1 MEKDLFC
8 RMISA
13 IDEIGCAA
21 YEVEDVGFLV
31 RSLDKQL
38 EEEVE
43 QLNEEP
49 RMVMIFLERYP
60 MYSAIIRT
68 IRNSLDRQ
76 VKAINAECEAATSLL
91 REIKA
96 DAKEPAAFHAGYEAG
111 KKAAAQAEPQG

>member
-31 RSLDKQL
+31 RSLDEQL

-49 RMVMIFLERYP
+49 RRVMIFLERYP

-91 REIKA
+91 REIEVA
-96 DAKEPAAFHAGYEAG
+96 TAKNPKAFHA
-111 KKAAAQAEPQG
+111 K